1 MSVGNKYSRIRRSD
15 TINSKEV
22 IYYQFKRYINMEQKH
37 PIREAERYLQNARQI
52 LSEKAGKDGDY
63 YSDRKY
69 VKIAGHTAWCGIL
82 VALDAALGMKEELKR
97 GQRLEFKDY
106 QKAIAQ
112 KDSKMP
118 RVLLNAYDLLH
129 KSLGYDGVTRYKV
142 VQDSL
147 EQAKMILAW
156 AEKHYQDTGNN

>member
-1 MSVGNKYSRIRRSD
+1 MA
-15 TINSKEV
+15 EL
-22 IYYQFKRYINMEQKH
+22 QH

-52 LSEKAGKDGDY
+52 LTEKAEKDGDY
-63 YSDRKY
+63 YNDSKY
-69 VKIAGHTAWCGIL
+69 VRMAGNTAWNGVLI
-82 VALDAALGMKEELKR
+82 ALDAALGIRSGLKKN
-97 GQRLEFKDY
+97 QRPEFKDY
-106 QKAIAQ
+106 QAAIAQ

-118 RVLLNAYDLLH
+118 RILLNAYDLLH

-156 AEKHYQDTGNN
+156 AEKNYQNN